1 MTSQNREKFKKRKES
16 RAWVSSRGQDHV
28 NSVYVCWN
36 VFFFCFSEGRLGI
49 VGLLIRTKDVGDKS
63 QGTEEEVKKI
73 FLPWEFPVKNE
84 LESEQIPIRSK
95 SATPSSSSSFFFF
108 TFYLIS
114 LILL

>member
-1 MTSQNREKFKKRKES
+1 MRNSKKGKNRARGCLRVDKITSTLFMC
-16 RAWVSSRGQDHV
+16 AGM
-28 NSVYVCWN
+28 C
-36 VFFFCFSEGRLGI
+36 FFSCFSEGRLGI